1 MHFAVLTTTVLT
13 AAMLAAPAF
22 AAGPITL
29 TIKDHK
35 FTPEKITAPAGERVQ
50 LVVVNEDAT
59 PEEFESRELRVEKF
73 VAPKGRITLTVG
85 SRKAGDYAFFGD
97 FHPETAK
104 GTLTFSEA
112 R

>member
-1 MHFAVLTTTVLT
+1 MRFAVPTTTVL
-13 AAMLAAPAF
+13 AVALLAAPAL

-29 TIKDHK
+29 TIKDHR
-35 FTPEKITAPAGERVQ
+35 FAPEKITAPAGERVQ
-50 LVVVNEDAT
+50 LVVVNEDGT
-59 PEEFESRELRVEKF
+59 PEEFESRELRIEKF

-85 SRKAGDYAFFGD
+85 PRKAGDYAFFGD

-104 GTLTFSEA
+104 GTLTFSEG